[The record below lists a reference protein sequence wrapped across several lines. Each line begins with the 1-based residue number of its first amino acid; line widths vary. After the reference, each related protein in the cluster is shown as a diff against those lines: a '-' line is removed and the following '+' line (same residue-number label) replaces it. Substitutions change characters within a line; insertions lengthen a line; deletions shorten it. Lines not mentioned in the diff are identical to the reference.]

1 MPFLQVQSEILKKW
15 KRWKLGRNIEEEY
28 RHTYS
33 HTVHLRGGSLVTQPS
48 VLPLNFPDVTATTTT
63 TSISTTAT
71 ASTILTG
78 GSEEKHTLVGCQ
90 NGMGRRSAGGGGV
103 SLSPFDSSACEGA
116 LQDDILLVDKV
127 QCHEP
132 PLGSSES
139 NL

>member
-1 MPFLQVQSEILKKW
+1 MQSEILKKW

-48 VLPLNFPDVTATTTT
+48 VLPLSFPDVATTTT
-63 TSISTTAT
+63 MTAGVSTTAT
-71 ASTILTG
+71 ASTILAG
-78 GSEEKHTLVGCQ
+78 GLEEKHALVGCQ
-90 NGMGRRSAGGGGV
+90 NGMGRRSAGGGGAP
-103 SLSPFDSSACEGA
+103 LPPFDSPACEGA
-116 LQDDILLVDKV
+116 LQEDILLVDKV
-127 QCHEP
+127 QCHKP